1 MQNYNGNEQAIKIP
15 IYSVISHTEY
25 PLKKIPV
32 SSLMDLNQFQGNFVL
47 PPIGLEPAPSCC
59 DTSRVVTLVLLVWTL
74 ISFGEEK
81 GSDLYYLG
89 RCFTNQHEFM
99 NCA

>member
-1 MQNYNGNEQAIKIP
+1 MNKPEKSPYIQSFHTQNTLN
-15 IYSVISHTEY
+15 
-25 PLKKIPV
+25 KIPV
-32 SSLMDLNQFQGNFVL
+32 SSLKDSNQFQGKFLL

-59 DTSRVVTLVLLVWTL
+59 GTSLVVTLVLLVRSL

-81 GSDLYYLG
+81 WSDLYYLG

-99 NCA
+99 DCA